1 MWMTHVKPGRA
12 VSPLIS
18 LSPKILTFPPPQ
30 LHLVRLTLWTLS
42 LTQTNSYKKSSTLV
56 THPDHNLHIPVLI
69 FAKIWVLTSAVI
81 FPDHFVVF
89 DNVAQIFLIKTL
101 NCHENHLSWS
111 YSSFSHSLLLSCMR
125 FFFLPLKLLLLQ
137 FLSLPTALLIQYVFL
152 GDSHSLRNS
161 QFKWIEIRWAAISF
175 EVH

>member
-42 LTQTNSYKKSSTLV
+42 LTQTNSYKKSSTPV

-69 FAKIWVLTSAVI
+69 FAKIWELTSAVI

-111 YSSFSHSLLLSCMR
+111 YSSFSHSLLLSCMI
-125 FFFLPLKLLLLQ
+125 FFPCLSNYCFSSFCPCPLL
-137 FLSLPTALLIQYVFL
+137 FSFSMSFWVTHIAYVTPNL
-152 GDSHSLRNS
+152 NGL
-161 QFKWIEIRWAAISF
+161 K
-175 EVH
+175 